1 MERSRYQP
9 EQHLFV
15 CVNRRDGSDL
25 GPGCGAGGEAVY
37 AALRPHASYARWVT
51 RTQCLGIC
59 PREGTAIA
67 IYTSAGIG
75 NERAG
80 LYTCDGPGDIHGI
93 LENQS

>member
-9 EQHLFV
+9 EQHVLV

-25 GPGCGAGGEAVY
+25 GPGCGPRGEAVY

-59 PREGTAIA
+59 PRDGAAVALYPGSGENVGLHVCE
-67 IYTSAGIG
+67 SAS
-75 NERAG
+75 
-80 LYTCDGPGDIHGI
+80 DIEAL
-93 LENQS
+93 LEVTQ

>member
-15 CVNRRDGSDL
+15 CVNQRDGSDL
-25 GPGCGAGGEAVY
+25 GPGCGARGEAVF

-59 PREGTAIA
+59 PRDGAAVA
-67 IYTSAGIG
+67 IYPGAG
-75 NERAG
+75 EASG
-80 LYTCDGPGDIHGI
+80 LQVCDGPHDIHAL
-93 LENQS
+93 LEVTP